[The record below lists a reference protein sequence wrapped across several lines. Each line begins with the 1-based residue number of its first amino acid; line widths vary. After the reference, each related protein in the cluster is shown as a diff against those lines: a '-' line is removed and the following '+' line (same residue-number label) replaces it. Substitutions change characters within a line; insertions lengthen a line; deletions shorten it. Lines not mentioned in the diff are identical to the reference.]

1 MVDLPQF
8 CDDSTDA
15 VRCPKC
21 GSGQDAA
28 PVTVLRPD
36 DPDLDA
42 LFKGQLN
49 HVRCSTCS
57 QSFLLD
63 VPILFRDDEHFRL
76 IYFIPL
82 EDPRQWPEAEERM
95 KGTTERLF
103 AAGEWPRLP
112 QCRLTVTRR
121 TFIEK
126 IALATGSIDDRIVE
140 YLKFQL
146 YRRQEDRID
155 PIRTELLYDFSSTGG
170 DRLAFL
176 LFDRETGRP
185 TAAAH
190 YPMDV
195 YTDLVHMLLDGGEM
209 ETELGKLFP
218 GYYVS
223 VERLLL

>member
-1 MVDLPQF
+1 MVGFPQF
-8 CDDSTDA
+8 CEDGART
-15 VRCPKC
+15 VRCPRC
-21 GSGQDAA
+21 ASDQDVA
-28 PVTVLRPD
+28 PVTVLRPGD
-36 DPDLDA
+36 ADLDM

-49 HVRCSTCS
+49 QVRCSACS
-57 QSFLLD
+57 VPFLLD
-63 VPILFRDDEHFRL
+63 VPILFRDDERL
-76 IYFIPL
+76 RLVYFIPL

-95 KGTTERLF
+95 KGITERLF
-103 AAGEWPRLP
+103 PADEWPQLP
-112 QCRLTVTRR
+112 ACRLTVTRR

-126 IALATGSIDDRIVE
+126 IALFIGNVDDRIVE

-146 YRRQEDRID
+146 YQRPASKID
-155 PIRTELLYDFSSTGG
+155 PIRTELLYDFSSNGG

-176 LFDRETGRP
+176 LFDRETGQP

-195 YTDLVHMLLDGGEM
+195 YTDLVSMFLDGEEM
-209 ETELGKLFP
+209 EAELVKLFP